1 MNMILYVIKTSPGN
15 YKADVV
21 PEVIYKD
28 RCKELLK
35 KGQHTIW
42 SCTLEYVDLI
52 KAAKGTN
59 NG

>member
-21 PEVIYKD
+21 PEVIFKD

-35 KGQHTIW
+35 KGHHTIW
-42 SCTLEYVDLI
+42 SCNLAEVDLL
-52 KAAKGTN
+52 KAVEGDKE
-59 NG
+59 